1 MISETRLAQII
12 AVITELS
19 EQKKQDFYKF
29 LVDLKKKTDS
39 IPDDEVLENITNVLN
54 YLQVLISKKVDKV
67 NGKGLSSNDFTN
79 ELRDKLLHIVGN
91 VQANWNTNSQ
101 SDPSYI
107 VNKPD
112 IYTKNEINELIA
124 TEILNLNIPSPQ
136 IQSDWKQ
143 TNNTKKD
150 FIKNKPDVYTKQE
163 VNNLI
168 NEAQIGGNIDTSN
181 FELKTNK
188 VVLISD
194 QSTDEEYPSAKCV
207 YDVVGNIESALQ
219 AILN

>member
-1 MISETRLAQII
+1 MRLAQII

-29 LVDLKKKTDS
+29 LIDLKKKTDT
-39 IPDDEVLENITNVLN
+39 IPDDDVLQNLIRNLRD
-54 YLQVLISKKVDKV
+54 LQELLSRKVDKV

-79 ELRDKLLHIVGN
+79 ELRDKLLSIVGN

-107 VNKPD
+107 ANKPD
-112 IYTKNEINELIA
+112 IYTKDEIDELIA
-124 TEILNLNIPSPQ
+124 TTILNLNIPSSQ
-136 IQSDWKQ
+136 IQSDWNQ
-143 TNNTKKD
+143 TDNSKKD

-163 VNNLI
+163 VNDLI
-168 NEAQIGGNIDTSN
+168 NEAKIGGSVDTSN

-188 VVLISD
+188 VVSISA
-194 QSTDEEYPSAKCV
+194 QSTDDEYPSAKCV